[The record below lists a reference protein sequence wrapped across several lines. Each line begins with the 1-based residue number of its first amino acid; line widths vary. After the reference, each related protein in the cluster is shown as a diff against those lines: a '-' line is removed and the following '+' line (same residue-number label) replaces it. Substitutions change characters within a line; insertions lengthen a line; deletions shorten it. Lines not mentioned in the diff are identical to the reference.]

1 MYVTGLTIL
10 AVFKCTDQRREV
22 RSRYSAASA
31 TIHRTFPPVMVSQ
44 RTAFPSPSQRGGSVF
59 TLFLPSSQSLRS
71 LHLLSPEI
79 QKGPAV
85 PELLPGETASKQGPN
100 RSFASD

>member
-44 RTAFPSPSQRGGSVF
+44 RTAFQGEA
-59 TLFLPSSQSLRS
+59 LSS
-71 LHLLSPEI
+71 LSSC
-79 QKGPAV
+79 PAV
-85 PELLPGETASKQGPN
+85 SHYGVSTC
-100 RSFASD
+100 

>member
-44 RTAFPSPSQRGGSVF
+44 RTAFRGEALSSPSSCPAVGHYGVSTCWVLRHRRALPSPSF
-59 TLFLPSSQSLRS
+59 
-71 LHLLSPEI
+71 
-79 QKGPAV
+79 
-85 PELLPGETASKQGPN
+85 
-100 RSFASD
+100 